1 MSKLIRGLAVGAALV
16 SIAAPA
22 VAHHNANAQYDNS
35 KEMTVTGALIE
46 MKDIR
51 PHAQWKVSV
60 PGANGQAVVYNFEAQ
75 GGTALRRVGIN
86 VKTDLKPGQTYT
98 YTFSPARNGSPSGFL
113 SAIVIGGKRFQ
124 ITML

>member
-1 MSKLIRGLAVGAALV
+1 MSNLIRGLAAGFVAV
-16 SIAAPA
+16 SIGAPA
-22 VAHHNANAQYDNS
+22 LAHHNANAQYDNS
-35 KEMTVTGALIE
+35 KEMTVTGVLIE

-60 PGANGQAVVYNFEAQ
+60 PGANGQKTEYNFEAQ

-98 YTFSPARNGSPSGFL
+98 YTFSPARNGAPQGFL
-113 SAIVIGGKRFQ
+113 SAITINGKHFQ
-124 ITML
+124 ITKL

>member
-1 MSKLIRGLAVGAALV
+1 M
-16 SIAAPA
+16 PA
-22 VAHHNANAQYDNS
+22 GQLPQRLQIDCRR
-35 KEMTVTGALIE
+35 TRIE
-46 MKDIR
+46 DL
-51 PHAQWKVSV
+51 